1 MKKPRQLT
9 TIEVLCPNVIG
20 IDPQTE
26 IIPGIRGV
34 TFIPSISPE
43 GVLTWT
49 NDGGLP
55 NPEPINIMGPG
66 SSITIN
72 GKTGDIIT
80 LTAADVGAIS
90 INDFDVIDCGTS
102 TEVI

>member
-1 MKKPRQLT
+1 
-9 TIEVLCPNVIG
+9 
-20 IDPQTE
+20 
-26 IIPGIRGV
+26 
-34 TFIPSISPE
+34 
-43 GVLTWT
+43 
-49 NDGGLP
+49 
-55 NPEPINIMGPG
+55 MGPG